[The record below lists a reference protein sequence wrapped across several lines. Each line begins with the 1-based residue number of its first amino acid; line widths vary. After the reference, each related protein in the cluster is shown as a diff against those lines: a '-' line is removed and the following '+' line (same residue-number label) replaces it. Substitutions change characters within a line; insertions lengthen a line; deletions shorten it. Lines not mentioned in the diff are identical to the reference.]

1 MSSVE
6 QTGKCTAV
14 GSTDELIGLL
24 AEQRELY
31 TQLGRLVEN
40 QRAWITGDEPER
52 LLAALGERQ
61 CCIDRLESSASRLR
75 AYQENWEDVRR
86 GLTAAELERVGRLV
100 GEVNALIAG
109 ILQRDE
115 ADAQLL
121 AARKG
126 STSQALGAL
135 RTARQAG
142 AAYST
147 AGYGPPSSMGWR
159 DA

>member
-1 MSSVE
+1 MSVE
-6 QTGKCTAV
+6 QTGKPTAV
-14 GSTDELIGLL
+14 GSADELIGLL

-31 TQLGRLVEN
+31 THLGRLVES

-52 LLAALGERQ
+52 LLAVLGERQ
-61 CCIDRLESSASRLR
+61 GWIARLEWSAQRLR
-75 AYQENWEDVRR
+75 AYQENWDDVRR
-86 GLTAAELERVGRLV
+86 GLTAAEHERVGHLV
-100 GEVNALIAG
+100 DEVNTLISG
-109 ILQRDE
+109 ILRRDE

-126 STSQALGAL
+126 ATAQALGAL

-142 AAYST
+142 AAYS
-147 AGYGPPSSMGWR
+147 AAAHQSPSSTGWR